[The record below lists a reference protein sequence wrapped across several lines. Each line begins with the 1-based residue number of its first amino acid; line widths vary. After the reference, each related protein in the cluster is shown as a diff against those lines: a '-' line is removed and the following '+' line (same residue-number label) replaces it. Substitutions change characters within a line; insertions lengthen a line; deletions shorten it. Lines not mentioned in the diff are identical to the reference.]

1 MNISIII
8 PVYNAENTIVKCLDS
23 LANQSISQKYY
34 EVICIDDGSLDN
46 SFAILTAYN
55 NIKNLTTITQPNN
68 GPARARNNGTEKAR
82 GNILL
87 FTDSDCVLDYYS

>member
-8 PVYNAENTIVKCLDS
+8 PVYNAENTILKCLDS

-46 SFAILTAYN
+46 SFAIAKPITPAP
-55 NIKNLTTITQPNN
+55 ITTVSTL
-68 GPARARNNGTEKAR
+68 K
-82 GNILL
+82 
-87 FTDSDCVLDYYS
+87 SDI